1 MRSKIFTPFYGFALL
16 LALTGLVNTCVHA
29 PDSGPTQHE
38 EVPAVTIQGPDMELI
53 KEPLSPAVQSLLRKS
68 QAALENKQFQ
78 EAEAHAERAYRMEGR
93 DYRVLFMM
101 ARVSLSQG
109 SAADAEQ
116 WAQRSLGS
124 LASKY
129 KAHRIQ
135 TFEFIARARALQG
148 DQAGYDQALEQARRG
163 QR

>member
-1 MRSKIFTPFYGFALL
+1 MRSKIFTPFFGFPLF

-29 PDSGPTQHE
+29 PDSGPSVLE
-38 EVPAVTIQGPDMELI
+38 EKPAVTIQAPDMELI

-68 QAALENKQFQ
+68 QAALENKEFQ

-101 ARVSLSQG
+101 ARVSLSKG

-124 LASKY
+124 LSTKY

-135 TFEFIARARALQG
+135 TLEFIAKVRALQG
-148 DQAGYDQALEQARRG
+148 DQAGHDQALEQARKVR
-163 QR
+163 